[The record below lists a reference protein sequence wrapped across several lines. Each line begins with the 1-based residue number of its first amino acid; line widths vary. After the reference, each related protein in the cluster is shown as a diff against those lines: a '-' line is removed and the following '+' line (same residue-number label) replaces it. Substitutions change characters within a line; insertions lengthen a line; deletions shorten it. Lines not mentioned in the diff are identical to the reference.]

1 MSCDYTIL
9 LDPINFID
17 ENIEVLNDYACP
29 LCNGILFNPVSDK
42 CNHFFCEKCINTYAK
57 TNTFCPLDDTA
68 KLECLIKAPVI
79 QMIINNKYIYC
90 KFRGEGCVW
99 RGKVEKYFQHLNEC
113 EIGGGLKINKNN
125 ENPSQKSSKNNSCI
139 YEGCN
144 EKVENMMKHLKTN
157 RQEHELLFQKTF
169 KMFKIEVMEKFN
181 KINKFLSTK
190 RLQKFDVSNK
200 NTPIEYHY
208 LSSKSTNFQEKS
220 ASSIDKIKD
229 EFDEMV
235 DKELLSFRN
244 KFKSPVNKLTRS
256 KEIIE
261 REISLPKDNCDGR
274 QNKIKNI
281 SQIRSRSNERNESN
295 FSVNTKEHS
304 SNIEVSG
311 NKVRVIGNRQ
321 EVKYRFAFANALL
334 NFFCLR
340 WKIKIIK
347 IEDYIACGVCLKDEI
362 ISGCYKYTKVL
373 NHSTIVISSNG
384 YVWNCLN
391 QQENGDYFE
400 FLEINSG
407 DIIEF
412 YYDNPHQKLICY
424 FKNNVITFTNVKA
437 NVLNFLVPCV
447 ILYHEG
453 DEVEFIGCP

>member
-1 MSCDYTIL
+1 
-9 LDPINFID
+9 
-17 ENIEVLNDYACP
+17 
-29 LCNGILFNPVSDK
+29 
-42 CNHFFCEKCINTYAK
+42 
-57 TNTFCPLDDTA
+57 
-68 KLECLIKAPVI
+68 
-79 QMIINNKYIYC
+79 
-90 KFRGEGCVW
+90 
-99 RGKVEKYFQHLNEC
+99 
-113 EIGGGLKINKNN
+113 
-125 ENPSQKSSKNNSCI
+125 
-139 YEGCN
+139 
-144 EKVENMMKHLKTN
+144 
-157 RQEHELLFQKTF
+157 
-169 KMFKIEVMEKFN
+169 
-181 KINKFLSTK
+181 
-190 RLQKFDVSNK
+190 
-200 NTPIEYHY
+200 
-208 LSSKSTNFQEKS
+208 
-220 ASSIDKIKD
+220 
-229 EFDEMV
+229 
-235 DKELLSFRN
+235 
-244 KFKSPVNKLTRS
+244 VNKLTRS

-261 REISLPKDNCDGR
+261 REISLPKDNCDAR